1 MRINAADTNLSS
13 NTANSSANQAQQ
25 KITNLFMPG
34 NYQDSYS
41 FSSLAGKLRVQ
52 GNPVTAES
60 VTKPGDDKTLRMM
73 EEQMSVVGRILVQQK
88 KLAEMAKD
96 ETLSD
101 LDRMDLQIE
110 MSELQRKLT
119 AETRRLSMQLAGMSP
134 SEIYNGLSFFLSPYD
149 AQGEPGKLEKARER
163 IVNGEEWDLSEV
175 LMMDVGPAIM
185 RGKDEEDTMMMRF
198 VEDIGG
204 KLVAVKDDSLPTVSD
219 YLEMLNIINIMDVES
234 AAKGEERI
242 DKQIQ
247 NLAEMKEALVRFREE
262 YGGNP
267 KTSQNS
273 APSTPE
279 VIGTIELEEERKAA
293 ETKPEQER
301 KTVETELGTWVYET
315 DSSGNTVLSDP
326 RLQNPSSPLGQLFA
340 RLESLFKD
348 KIEKSLGMR
357 NPFDSEMLIKLFPRS
372 IMTREV

>member
-13 NTANSSANQAQQ
+13 NTANSSVNQAQQ
-25 KITNLFMPG
+25 KITNRFMPG

-73 EEQMSVVGRILVQQK
+73 EEQMSVVGRILAQQK
-88 KLAEMAKD
+88 NLAEMAKD

-134 SEIYNGLSFFLSPYD
+134 SEIYKELAPLLSPSTE
-149 AQGEPGKLEKARER
+149 QGMLERARER
-163 IVNGEEWDLSEV
+163 IVNGEEWDVAEAV
-175 LMMDVGPAIM
+175 LFDPASFDRTVASLASDGDVTARIADELKTELVTV
-185 RGKDEEDTMMMRF
+185 KDESF
-198 VEDIGG
+198 
-204 KLVAVKDDSLPTVSD
+204 PTVSD
-219 YLEMLNIINIMDVES
+219 YLEAMNAVIIMDVES

-247 NLAEMKEALVRFREE
+247 NLAEMKEEFVRFREE

-267 KTSQNS
+267 KTMQSS
-273 APSTPE
+273 AASAPE
-279 VIGTIELEEERKAA
+279 VIGTIES
-293 ETKPEQER
+293 EQER
-301 KTVETELGTWVYET
+301 KTVETELGTWTYEAN
-315 DSSGNTVLSDP
+315 SSGSANLSDP
-326 RLQNPSSPLGQLFA
+326 RLRNPSSPLGQLFA

-348 KIEKSLGMR
+348 KIEKSLGKPYSSGGDIR
-357 NPFDSEMLIKLFPRS
+357 AELSPI